1 VLEAMRAGL
10 PVVASDAGGVSEAVE
25 NGVTGALV
33 PRCDAVS
40 FSEALRRLIRDSA
53 LRQQQGAAARTRYQA
68 HFRLEYMI
76 EKTAALYESVLKS
89 V

>member
-1 VLEAMRAGL
+1 
-10 PVVASDAGGVSEAVE
+10 
-25 NGVTGALV
+25 
-33 PRCDAVS
+33 VS

-53 LRQQQGAAARTRYQA
+53 LRQQQGAAARTRYEA